1 MSAAR
6 TLLVELRTE
15 ELPPALLGGLARD
28 FAAALHERLRD
39 ELFCPLET
47 QGTSMDSPIAPTP
60 AAEVAGNATEPGR
73 RSYATSRRLVA
84 VVDVVMEKSAQVTAQ
99 RRGPRKSL
107 SYGEDGE
114 PTRALQGFLRSA
126 GARREDLVETKH
138 KGKEYVAVPVTLGG
152 EVLEGRIGG
161 IIEAA
166 VQSIVAP
173 RMMRWG
179 AGSLRFVRPIHG
191 ILIVHGERTLTA
203 RPFGL
208 DSSDETVGHRFL
220 SPGRIK
226 VAGADAYVASLARG
240 KVMVDADDRTA
251 SIEKQAR
258 DLEPEVDMDETL
270 LAETAAMCEW
280 PKCYRCSFDGKY
292 LELPPMAVIGCMEKH
307 LRCFPVFKGNE
318 LCPRF
323 IYVADNEP
331 SSEGLLV
338 AGVERVMRAR
348 LDDALYIYRLD
359 LELDNDA
366 LLSRLEKIAYV
377 RGFGSMRDHCERVS
391 ALVRSIARSFGLGEG
406 ETDLAANAARLHK
419 ADLGTLMVAEHPD
432 LEGYMAAEYLSGEP
446 DSLRALIRD
455 LPSRG
460 LDEDDGNA
468 ERDCLVVASEAE
480 RLVGLGKLLGLPSS
494 SSDPHALRRSMARIT
509 RVLARHGGVDLG
521 DVVAG
526 AYERFTE
533 YSKSG
538 DVDKSMSDK
547 FPAAEKA
554 AFVAQVKRLALRRIA
569 QHRAD
574 ILGLDVFP
582 ENRTIHAVLGLWA
595 SSLGDSQ
602 PNSGGPPF
610 DVAEMRRSL
619 KAVHEFIEQRPKA
632 FENLITA
639 SKRLSNIA
647 AHDHGKGSPEKAAEA
662 TAEGAAL
669 LGKCGKITAATG
681 PGRNDDFH
689 ARTLEGLAGMRP
701 EVDAFFDNVRIL
713 DAGGKDNHNLALV
726 KHVEELFETLV
737 CKTSSLYKGA
747 DWLSAEE

>member
-1 MSAAR
+1 MSAVR
-6 TLLVELRTE
+6 PLLVELRTE

-28 FAAALHERLRD
+28 FTAALHERLRH
-39 ELFCPLET
+39 EFFCPPEV
-47 QGTSMDSPIAPTP
+47 QGTTMDSPIAPTP

-73 RSYATSRRLVA
+73 RSYATPRRLVA
-84 VVDVVMEKSAQVTAQ
+84 VIDAVMEKSAQVTVQ

-114 PTRALQGFLRSA
+114 PTKPLQGFLRSA
-126 GARREDLVETKH
+126 GAKREDLVETKH
-138 KGKEYVAVPVTLGG
+138 KGKEYVAVSVTLG
-152 EVLEGRIGG
+152 EEDLESRIGE

-179 AGSLRFVRPIHG
+179 VSSLRFVRPIHG
-191 ILIVHGERTLTA
+191 ILIVHGERSLTTKA
-203 RPFGL
+203 FGM
-208 DSSDETVGHRFL
+208 DTADETVGHRFL
-220 SPGRIK
+220 SAGRIK
-226 VAGADAYVASLARG
+226 VASVDAYVETLA
-240 KVMVDADDRTA
+240 KSMVMVDTDDRSA

-258 DLEPEVDMDETL
+258 NLESEVEMDETL
-270 LAETAAMCEW
+270 LEETAAMCEW

-292 LELPPMAVIGCMEKH
+292 LELPPMVVIGCMEKH

-318 LCPRF
+318 LSSCF

-331 SSEGLLV
+331 SSARLLV

-377 RGFGSMRDHCERVS
+377 RGFGSIRDHCERVS
-391 ALVRSIARSFGLGEG
+391 GLARIFARSFGLGEG
-406 ETDLAANAARLHK
+406 ETNLAANAAKLYK

-432 LEGYMAAEYLSGEP
+432 LEGYMAAEYLCGEP
-446 DSLRALIRD
+446 ESLRALIRD
-455 LPSRG
+455 LPSRS
-460 LDEDDGNA
+460 LDENEGNA
-468 ERDCLVVASEAE
+468 TRDCLVVASEAE

-494 SSDPHALRRSMARIT
+494 SSDPHALRRSLARIT
-509 RVLARHGGVDLG
+509 RVLVRHDGVDLG
-521 DVVAG
+521 VVVAD
-526 AYERFTE
+526 AYARFAE
-533 YSKSG
+533 YSKSA
-538 DVDKSMSDK
+538 DVDDTLSDK
-547 FPAAEKA
+547 FPEAETA
-554 AFVAQVKRLALRRIA
+554 SFVSQIKRLALRRIA

-574 ILGLDVFP
+574 ILGLDMFP
-582 ENRTIHAVLGLWA
+582 ENRTIHAILGLWA
-595 SSLGDSQ
+595 NSLGNSQ
-602 PNSGGPPF
+602 QPSGGLPF
-610 DVAEMRRSL
+610 DVAEMRRSI

-669 LGKCGKITAATG
+669 FGKCENVAAVTDSGRTG
-681 PGRNDDFH
+681 DFH
-689 ARTLEGLAGMRP
+689 ARALEGLAGMRP

-713 DAGGKDNHNLALV
+713 DGGGKDNHNLALV
-726 KHVEELFETLV
+726 KRVEEQFETLV
-737 CKTSSLYKGA
+737 CKTSSLYKGT

>member
-1 MSAAR
+1 MSAAHS
-6 TLLVELRTE
+6 LLVELRTE

-28 FAAALHERLRD
+28 FTAALHERLRD
-39 ELFCPLET
+39 EFFCPPEA
-47 QGTSMDSPIAPTP
+47 QGTTMDSPIAPTP

-73 RSYATSRRLVA
+73 RSYATPRRLVA
-84 VVDVVMEKSAQVTAQ
+84 VVDAVMEKSAQVTAQ

-114 PTRALQGFLRSA
+114 PTKALQGFLRSA
-126 GARREDLVETKH
+126 GAKPEDLVETKH
-138 KGKEYVAVPVTLGG
+138 KGKEYVAVSVTLGG
-152 EVLEGRIGG
+152 EDLEDRIGE

-179 AGSLRFVRPIHG
+179 VGSLRFVRPIHG
-191 ILIVHGERTLTA
+191 ILIIHGERTLTTRA
-203 RPFGL
+203 FGM
-208 DSSDETVGHRFL
+208 DSADGTVGHRFL
-220 SPGRIK
+220 SAGKIK
-226 VAGADAYVASLARG
+226 VASVDAYVTALA
-240 KVMVDADDRTA
+240 KSNVMVDSDDRTA

-258 DLEPEVDMDETL
+258 DLESEVDMDETL

-292 LELPPMAVIGCMEKH
+292 LELPSMAVISCMEKH
-307 LRCFPVFKGNE
+307 LRCFPVFTGNE
-318 LCPRF
+318 LSSRF

-331 SSEGLLV
+331 SSESLLV

-359 LELDNDA
+359 LEMDDDA
-366 LLSRLEKIAYV
+366 LLSRLEKIAYA

-391 ALVRSIARSFGLGEG
+391 GLARSFARSFGLGEG
-406 ETDLAANAARLHK
+406 EADLAANAARLHK

-460 LDEDDGNA
+460 LDEDEGNA
-468 ERDCLVVASEAE
+468 TRDCLVVASEAE

-494 SSDPHALRRSMARIT
+494 SSDPHALRRSLARIT
-509 RVLARHGGVDLG
+509 RVLARHAGVDFG
-521 DVVAG
+521 DVVAE
-526 AYERFTE
+526 AYERFAE
-533 YSKSG
+533 YSKSA
-538 DVDKSMSDK
+538 DVDESLSDK
-547 FPAAEKA
+547 FPEVEKA
-554 AFVAQVKRLALRRIA
+554 SYVEQIKRLALRRIA

-595 SSLGDSQ
+595 SSLGDARQS
-602 PNSGGPPF
+602 SGGLPF

-647 AHDHGKGSPEKAAEA
+647 AHDHGKGSPEKAAED

-669 LGKCGKITAATG
+669 FGKCGKIAAVTESERAG
-681 PGRNDDFH
+681 DFH
-689 ARTLEGLAGMRP
+689 ARVLEGLAGMRP

-713 DAGGKDNHNLALV
+713 DGGGKDNHNLALV
-726 KHVEELFETLV
+726 KRVEELFETMV